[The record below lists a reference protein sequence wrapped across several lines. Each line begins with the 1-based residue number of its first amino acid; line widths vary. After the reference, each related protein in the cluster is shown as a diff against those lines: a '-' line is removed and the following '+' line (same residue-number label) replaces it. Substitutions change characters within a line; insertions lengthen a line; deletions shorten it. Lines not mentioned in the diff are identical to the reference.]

1 MVRPAADRY
10 FSLSDTAGHPEADF
24 EELIAPAGTD
34 TADPHRASGSPA
46 CASSQVALEPEANRS
61 RRETRPTST
70 RNSTDL
76 DAEYDRSRRQREEA
90 TASPRRRT
98 RTGASSASATTR
110 SAHLPGSRAPIE
122 RSPRIS
128 APWQDAA

>member
-1 MVRPAADRY
+1 MRPAADRY

-34 TADPHRASGSPA
+34 TADPHRASRIARLRVVTGGSRA
-46 CASSQVALEPEANRS
+46 GSEPI
-61 RRETRPTST
+61 ST

-76 DAEYDRSRRQREEA
+76 DAEYDQSRRQREEA

-98 RTGASSASATTR
+98 RTGASSASVTTR

>member
-1 MVRPAADRY
+1 MNVPFSHPSEVYPQKDGRKVRSRWKGT
-10 FSLSDTAGHPEADF
+10 FTF
-24 EELIAPAGTD
+24 RAPAGTD
-34 TADPHRASGSPA
+34 TADPHRASRIARLRVVTGGSRA
-46 CASSQVALEPEANRS
+46 GSEPI
-61 RRETRPTST
+61 ST